1 MFKRIVTFAVA
12 VGLALTT
19 VSAVQAG
26 GVEYKGTVTRLDADA
41 KVVIMDDGKM
51 YRVVPDTVVIVEE
64 KPVQFDVLQPGASVT
79 IRAGEPVE
87 FREGKYIVIT
97 PSASPR

>member
-1 MFKRIVTFAVA
+1 MFNRIVTFAVA

-26 GVEYKGTVTRLDADA
+26 SEYQGKVTRLDSDA

-64 KPVQFDVLQPGASVT
+64 KPVQFDTLQPGASVV
-79 IRAGEPVE
+79 IRSGEAVE

>member
-1 MFKRIVTFAVA
+1 MFQRIVTFAVA
-12 VGLALTT
+12 LGLALVT
-19 VSAVQAG
+19 VSAVHAG
-26 GVEYKGTVTRLDADA
+26 GEYKGTVTRLDSDA

-64 KPVQFDVLQPGASVT
+64 KPVQFETLTPGASVV
-79 IRAGEPVE
+79 IRQGEAVE
-87 FREGKYIVIT
+87 FKDGKYIIIA

>member
-1 MFKRIVTFAVA
+1 MVKRIVTFAVA

-26 GVEYKGTVTRLDADA
+26 GVEYKGNVTRLDSDA

-64 KPVQFDVLQPGASVT
+64 KPVQFDTLQPGASVI
-79 IRAGEPVE
+79 IRSGEPVE
-87 FREGKYIVIT
+87 FRDGKYIVVT

>member
-12 VGLALTT
+12 LGLALTT

-26 GVEYKGTVTRLDADA
+26 GEHKGKVTRLDSDA

-64 KPVQFDVLQPGASVT
+64 KPVQFDTLQPGASVI
-79 IRAGEPVE
+79 IRSGEPVE
-87 FREGKYIVIT
+87 FRDGKYIIVT